1 MQGMDQRSH
10 STLTPLEFAER
21 WSRSRL
27 TERSGSQQHF
37 IDLCRMLGQPT
48 PAEADPEGLFYTFE
62 KGVRKSWGGEAK
74 RATGA
79 TGSEAPRNGKGF
91 ADVWYRGRFAFEYKG
106 KHKDLDAAYRQLQL
120 YREDL
125 ENPPLLVVSDMERY
139 EVHTNYTNSVAKVY
153 SFTNGDV
160 PKPETQRIL
169 QALFTDPDSLRPGRT
184 PESVTEEVAAK
195 FARIADGLRE
205 RGEDPEEAAHF
216 LNKLLFCLF
225 AEDIRL
231 LPRGLFTKLVER
243 SRKRPEHFSRYATE
257 LFGAM
262 ASGGEFA
269 LEDVP
274 HFNGG
279 LFAGGEALYLE
290 PKEIDV
296 LLEAARLDWGSVEP
310 AIFGTLFERSMDPS
324 QRARLGAHY
333 TSRED
338 ILTIVE
344 PVLMAPLRREWE
356 TVQREVEDLAGR
368 IAEQGPRARGNTLK
382 RMEEKLSSF
391 AAKIRQTRVLDPA
404 CGSGNFLYVSL
415 RQLLN
420 LEKEISAFAG
430 HVGLTPFFPGVSPEQ
445 LYGIETN
452 PYAHE
457 LAQVSI
463 WIGYLQ
469 WMVDNGFGR
478 PQEPI
483 LGPMTN
489 ILHMDAIME
498 RENGEVGEPAW
509 PEADVI
515 IGNPPFLGGKRM
527 RAELQDGYVDDL
539 FSLYS
544 GKVRREAD
552 LVCYWFERAREEL
565 AKGRTGRIGL
575 LATNSIRGG
584 ANRDVLRKIKESGDI
599 FFAESDRSWI
609 LDGAAVRVSMVG
621 FDDGSEKGKVL
632 DGATVEQI
640 NPDLTGA
647 LDLTKVERLPENM
660 NIAFMG
666 DTKGGPFDVGPDPAG
681 KLLARSGNPNG
692 HPNSDVVR
700 PWVNGLDITRRPRG
714 MYIVD
719 FGLNMSLDD
728 AALYEAPFEY
738 VKDHVKS
745 MREKNNRK
753 VYRDLWWIH
762 MEPRPAMRR
771 ALDGLPRFLATARVA
786 KHRLFV
792 WLEGTTLPDS
802 QIIAFARDDDYF
814 LGVLHSRAHE
824 LWALRMGTWMGVGN
838 DLRYT
843 PTTCFETFPLPW
855 PPGEEPDGDARIA
868 AVADAARRLDEL
880 RRNWLNPAGGTE
892 VEAKKRTLTNLYNQ
906 RPTWLDNAHRK
917 LDEAVFSA
925 YGWPEE
931 TSDENTLK
939 NLLSLNLERASAK
952 T

>member
-48 PAEADPEGLFYTFE
+48 PAEADPEGTFYTFE
-62 KGVRKSWGGEAK
+62 KGVKKSGGQK
-74 RATGA
+74 G
-79 TGSEAPRNGKGF
+79 GKGF
-91 ADVWYRGRFAFEYKG
+91 ADVWFKGRFAFEYKG
-106 KHKDLDAAYRQLQL
+106 KHKDLDAAYSQLQL

-153 SFTNGDV
+153 SFTNEDV

-231 LPRGLFTKLVER
+231 LPRGLFTRLVER
-243 SRKRPEHFSRYATE
+243 SRKRPEQFTRYAQE
-257 LFGAM
+257 LFMAM
-262 ASGGEFA
+262 AGGGEFA

-324 QRARLGAHY
+324 QRTRLGAHY

-344 PVLMAPLRREWE
+344 PVLMAPLRREWG
-356 TVQREVEDLAGR
+356 TVQKEVEDLAER

-391 AAKIRQTRVLDPA
+391 AAKIRQTTVLDPA

-415 RQLLN
+415 RQLLS

-430 HVGLTPFFPGVSPEQ
+430 RVGLTPFFPGVSPEQ
-445 LYGIETN
+445 LYGIEIS

-489 ILHMDAIME
+489 IRHRDAILQ
-498 RENGEVGEPAW
+498 RDDGEVREPDW
-509 PEADVI
+509 PAADVI
-515 IGNPPFLGGKRM
+515 VGNPPFLGGKRM
-527 RAELQDGYVDDL
+527 RAELRDGYVDDV

-565 AKGRTGRIGL
+565 AKGRTRRIGL

-584 ANRDVLRKIKESGDI
+584 ANRDVLRRIRESGEI
-599 FFAESDRSWI
+599 FFAEADRPWI
-609 LDGAAVRVSMVG
+609 LDGAAVKVSMVG

-632 DGATVEQI
+632 DGAPVEQI
-640 NPDLTGA
+640 NSDLTGA
-647 LDLTKVERLPENM
+647 LDLTEARSLNENI
-660 NIAFMG
+660 NISFMA
-666 DTKGGPFDVGPDPAG
+666 DTKGGPFDIPPD
-681 KLLARSGNPNG
+681 LARTMLDASGNPNG
-692 HPNSDVVR
+692 RPNSDVVR
-700 PWVNGLDITRRPRG
+700 PWANGMDVTRRPRG

-719 FGLNMSLDD
+719 FGVDMALDD

-738 VKDHVKS
+738 INEHVKP

-771 ALDGLPRFLATARVA
+771 ALADLPRYMATSSVS
-786 KHRLFV
+786 KHRTFS
-792 WLEGTTLPDS
+792 WLDSSTLPDHAL
-802 QIIAFARDDDYF
+802 IVFARSDDYF
-814 LGVLHSRAHE
+814 FGVLHSRAHE
-824 LWALRMGTWMGVGN
+824 LWALRMGTSLE
-838 DLRYT
+838 DRPRYT

-917 LDEAVFSA
+917 LDEVVFSA